1 MSLFDKLFKKSTPKA
16 GDAKVGAP
24 TASIAGAA
32 GLSADIQMPDQYL
45 PLWELQKNRQLL
57 EVKIGTASRVYQSMI
72 LAIDIE
78 RGLLWLDD
86 LFPQQLILDAGD
98 DITLR
103 HHRNGEQ
110 LLVRARVVALG
121 SNYGA
126 AGFAIELPEFAAYA
140 PRRSAPR
147 YAIGHQSPL
156 SVKIRTLGQE
166 PNFGTLQ
173 DISSGGLRLMV
184 AGNLLPYLRHGAL
197 LPLCEVNLT
206 EELQIRCKARI
217 CAFRMGRSP
226 YRHTQVSVEF
236 LDLEE
241 EKREALTRFLYESQ
255 FRSTGEQELA
265 RPSGIQQDLKR
276 FAAA

>member
-1 MSLFDKLFKKSTPKA
+1 MSLFDKFFKKTGRNSSEKKISPAA
-16 GDAKVGAP
+16 G
-24 TASIAGAA
+24 SISGEV
-32 GLSADIQMPDQYL
+32 GLSADIQVPDQYL
-45 PLWELQKNRQLL
+45 PLWELQKTRQLL
-57 EVKIGTASRVYQSMI
+57 EIKIGSASRVYQSMI
-72 LAIDIE
+72 LAIDID

-110 LLVRARVVALG
+110 LVVRAPVVALG

-126 AGFAIELPEFAAYA
+126 VGFAIELPEFAVYT

-166 PNFGTLQ
+166 PCFGTLQ
-173 DISSGGLRLMV
+173 DISSGGLRLIV
-184 AGNLLPYLRHGAL
+184 AGNLLPFLRHGAH

-206 EELQIRCKARI
+206 DDLQIRCKARI

-226 YRHTQVSVEF
+226 YRHTQISIEF

-241 EKREALTRFLYESQ
+241 DKRAALTRFLFESQ
-255 FRSTGEQELA
+255 FRNTSEPEFS
-265 RPSGIQQDLKR
+265 RPSRAQQATER